1 MARPRKKGS
10 TIPYMGLGL
19 EKSEE
24 KDFEKILKRKGLS
37 GKSILRT
44 LVKEFIKAES

>member
-19 EKSEE
+19 EKAEE
-24 KDFEKILKRKGLS
+24 HKLQQIIKRKGLS